1 MRKIAGFGLAS
12 IILAAACR
20 AAPAEPAKPL
30 SPTAPKLIVAIS
42 VDQFS
47 ADLFD
52 EYRPVL
58 LGGIGRLAR
67 GTAFRN
73 GYQGHNATETCPGHS
88 TIMTGSRPSR
98 TGIIAN
104 YWYDLEQQRSDKG
117 VYCSEDER
125 VAGSSSINYTVSPY
139 HLRVPTFG
147 DLLKQAQPGARNV
160 AVAGKDRAAIMM
172 GGRALDQRWYWDGK
186 TYVTDLQGRGMPRAV
201 TATRTAVAQ
210 AIASERPALQMP
222 ALCQS
227 KARVVP
233 IEGGRALDQRW
244 YWDGKTY
251 VTDLQGKVIP
261 KAVTATRTAV
271 AQAIATE
278 RPALEMPALCQSKS
292 RVVPIEG
299 GGAPVGG
306 GNFARKA
313 GDARSF
319 RASPEFDGATLA
331 LAAALIDEMKLGHGP
346 STDVISVGL
355 SATDYV
361 GHAYGTEGAEMCL
374 QLFSLDRDLGDFF
387 RHLDAQGIDYLV
399 MLTADHGGQDIPE
412 RKRLAGVAGAARVP
426 AALSAPEMGKV
437 IAAELG
443 LKGPVLYGDAFGDMY
458 VDHALTPADRAKA
471 LAAAVAAYRAQPMV
485 EAVFTHQQLKA
496 ATQPK
501 GSPDQWSLIERARAS
516 FDDERSGDFVV
527 LLKRDIT
534 PIADTKSYV
543 STHGSPWD
551 YDRRVPILFWR
562 KGMAAANRNESIET
576 ADIMPTLAASIG
588 LSIDSSKI
596 DGECVSVQGISCP
609 VR

>member
-1 MRKIAGFGLAS
+1 MRSVALLGVAA
-12 IILAAACR
+12 ILATACR
-20 AAPAEPAKPL
+20 AAPAEPATPFA
-30 SPTAPKLIVAIS
+30 PTAPKLIVAMS

-104 YWYDLEQQRSDKG
+104 YWYDLDQTRSDKG

-125 VAGSSSINYTVSPY
+125 VAGSSSTSYTVSPY
-139 HLRVPTFG
+139 HLRVPTLG
-147 DLLKQAQPGARNV
+147 DLLKQAQPGSRNV

-186 TYVTDLQGRGMPRAV
+186 TYVTDLQGKGMPR
-201 TATRTAVAQ
+201 
-210 AIASERPALQMP
+210 
-222 ALCQS
+222 
-227 KARVVP
+227 
-233 IEGGRALDQRW
+233 
-244 YWDGKTY
+244 
-251 VTDLQGKVIP
+251 
-261 KAVTATRTAV
+261 AVTATRTAV

-278 RPALEMPALCQSKS
+278 RPALQMPALCQSKS

-299 GGAPVGG
+299 GGAPVGA

-313 GDARSF
+313 GDLKNF

-346 STDVISVGL
+346 STDVISVGV

-361 GHAYGTEGAEMCL
+361 GHSYGTEGAEMCL
-374 QLFSLDRDLGDFF
+374 QLFSLDRDLADFF

-412 RKRLAGVAGAARVP
+412 RKRLAGVAAAARVP
-426 AALSAPEMGKV
+426 ASLSAPEMGKV

-458 VDHALTPADRAKA
+458 VDHALSPADRAKA

-485 EAVFTHQQLKA
+485 EAVFTHAQLKTA
-496 ATQPK
+496 PSPK
-501 GSPDQWSLIERARAS
+501 GSPDQWSLIDRARAS

-588 LSIDSSKI
+588 LPIDAGKI
-596 DGECVSVQGISCP
+596 DGECVNVQGISCP
-609 VR
+609 SR

>member
-186 TYVTDLQGRGMPRAV
+186 TYVTDLQGKVMPR
-201 TATRTAVAQ
+201 
-210 AIASERPALQMP
+210 
-222 ALCQS
+222 
-227 KARVVP
+227 
-233 IEGGRALDQRW
+233 
-244 YWDGKTY
+244 
-251 VTDLQGKVIP
+251 
-261 KAVTATRTAV
+261 AVTATRTAV

-313 GDARSF
+313 GDARGF

-496 ATQPK
+496 APQPK

-609 VR
+609 AR

>member
-1 MRKIAGFGLAS
+1 MRRFLFLAGLT
-12 IILAAACR
+12 AATACS
-20 AAPAEPAKPL
+20 AAQTQPAKPL
-30 SPTAPKLIVAIS
+30 APAAPKLIVAIS

-52 EYRPVL
+52 EYRPAL
-58 LGGIGRLAR
+58 FGGIGRLAK

-104 YWYDLEQQRSDKG
+104 YWYDLTQSRSDKG

-139 HLRVPTFG
+139 HLRVPTLG
-147 DLLKQAQPGARNV
+147 DLLKQAQPGSRNV

-172 GGRALDQRWYWDGK
+172 GGRAVDQRWYWDGK
-186 TYVTDLQGRGMPRAV
+186 TFVTDLQGTGMPRAV
-201 TATRTAVAQ
+201 TAARTAVAK
-210 AIASERPALQMP
+210 AIATERSALQMP

-227 KARVVP
+227 KA
-233 IEGGRALDQRW
+233 
-244 YWDGKTY
+244 K
-251 VTDLQGKVIP
+251 
-261 KAVTATRTAV
+261 
-271 AQAIATE
+271 
-278 RPALEMPALCQSKS
+278 
-292 RVVPIEG
+292 VVPIEG

-306 GNFARKA
+306 GTFARKA
-313 GDARSF
+313 GDSKNF

-331 LAAALIDEMKLGHGP
+331 LAASLIDEMKLGQGP
-346 STDVISVGL
+346 STDVMSIGL

-387 RHLDAQGIDYLV
+387 RYLDVKGIDYLV

-426 AALSAPEMGKV
+426 ASLSAPEMGKA
-437 IAAELG
+437 IAARLG

-458 VDHALTPADRAKA
+458 VDRALTPADRSKA
-471 LAAAVAAYRAQPMV
+471 LAAAVEAYRAHPMV
-485 EAVFTHQQLKA
+485 EAVFTHQQLKSA
-496 ATQPK
+496 PSPEGT
-501 GSPDQWSLIERARAS
+501 PDQWSLIERARAS
-516 FDDERSGDFVV
+516 FDDQRSGDFVV
-527 LLKRDIT
+527 LLKRHIT

-562 KGMAAANRNESIET
+562 RGMAPTNRNDSIET
-576 ADIMPTLAASIG
+576 ADIMPTLAASMG
-588 LSIDSSKI
+588 LSVDASRI
-596 DGECVSVQGISCP
+596 DGHCLSIQTISCP
-609 VR
+609 AR